1 MEKQPIST
9 RFHASSSLA
18 GGTRFGGV
26 AQWQSSGLLDQ
37 RAQVRP
43 LPPPQ
48 ISSFRRGGFHARFYE
63 SRCPGSTPGG
73 RTTSPSS
80 SWPRTPASHVGNGV
94 SNTPGDATASRRRHS
109 LALVLPDAG
118 ARLLSGTRWVRL
130 PARALDHD
138 DTMFFAAMVQQQN
151 TRVPTSRSGCDS
163 RWPLRC
169 DPRRKVGLISPIKV
183 VRLHPQQDAE
193 LVIW

>member
-80 SWPRTPASHVGNGV
+80 SWPRTPASHVGNAGFE
-94 SNTPGDATASRRRHS
+94 SPRGRHCLAASAFSRPRPAGCRRSPPKRDALGSTPCEGARSRRHDVFRGHGS
-109 LALVLPDAG
+109 TAEYEGANLAI
-118 ARLLSGTRWVRL
+118 RVRL
-130 PARALDHD
+130 PVAALRGGVE
-138 DTMFFAAMVQQQN
+138 AN
-151 TRVPTSRSGCDS
+151 SLGS
-163 RWPLRC
+163 
-169 DPRRKVGLISPIKV
+169 
-183 VRLHPQQDAE
+183 
-193 LVIW
+193 